1 MNRALL
7 VLGVTLAAAL
17 PARADIT
24 HKIQSSIQ
32 LQVDGAASQ
41 ASRIGSTLA
50 VSGSNIDF
58 STGSVPVLGTLTS
71 GSAVGYTP
79 GDYAIKNAGEAFS
92 YSESFIEGDDAA
104 TSASVTTS
112 SGNVDSLPMLGSN
125 VVQNG
130 GVAGNL
136 AGSISSDGS
145 LSLTAGSAGTTAT
158 GQVVT
163 EITVY

>member
-1 MNRALL
+1 MTRTLL
-7 VLGVTLAAAL
+7 VLGITLAAAL
-17 PARADIT
+17 PAKADIT
-24 HKIQSSIQ
+24 HKIQSSVQ

-50 VSGSNIDF
+50 VSGSNVTLD
-58 STGSVPVLGTLTS
+58 TAPVLGTLS
-71 GSAVGYTP
+71 AGDAVGYTP
-79 GDYAIKNAGEAFS
+79 GEYSITTAGDAFS

-112 SGNVDSLPMLGSN
+112 SGNVDSLPMFGSN
-125 VVQNG
+125 VVQSG

-136 AGSISSDGS
+136 SGSIDSSGTI
-145 LSLTAGSAGTTAT
+145 SLTAGGAGTTAT

-163 EITVY
+163 EITVD